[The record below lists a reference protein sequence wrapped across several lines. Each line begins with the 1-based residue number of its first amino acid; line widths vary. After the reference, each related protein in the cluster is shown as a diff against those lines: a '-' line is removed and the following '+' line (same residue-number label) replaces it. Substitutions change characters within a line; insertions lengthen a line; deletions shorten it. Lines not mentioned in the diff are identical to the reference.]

1 MTKQII
7 VPFGPQHPVLPEPI
21 HLDLVLEDER
31 VVDAIPSIGY
41 IHRGFEKLV
50 EKREYTEYVY
60 IAERTCGICSFIHG
74 ATYCQGIE
82 QIMNIDVP
90 ERAQYLRVI
99 WSEYSR
105 LHSHLLWLGLFADSF
120 GFENLFMNAW
130 RIRERILDVME
141 QTTGGR
147 VIQGSCKIGGVRR
160 DISNEKLDEMRRDLD
175 TTEREIRDLT
185 TVFLRDDSIKHRLR
199 NVGRLSKEDAY
210 HLGASGP
217 TARGSGV
224 AIDLRKT
231 GYGAYGKLNFQ
242 LVTDSCGDCYGRC
255 AVRAQELFTSIDLI
269 RQAVRKIPD
278 GPIDVRVT
286 GAPNGEFFT
295 RAEQPR
301 GELVHYLKGNG
312 SKFLVRS
319 RIRTPTLTNI
329 PPLVRM
335 LQGCEL
341 ADVPVIVLS
350 IDPCISCTER

>member
-50 EKREYTEYVY
+50 EKREYPEYVY

-82 QIMNIDVP
+82 QIMNLEVP

-105 LHSHLLWLGLFADSF
+105 MHSHLLWMGLFADSF
-120 GFENLFMNAW
+120 GFENLFMNAF

-160 DISNEKLDEMRRDLD
+160 DISNEKLDEMHRDLD
-175 TTEREIRDLT
+175 SIEREIRDLT
-185 TVFLRDDSIKHRLR
+185 TVFLQDDSIKHRLR

-231 GYGAYGKLNFQ
+231 GYGAYGNLNFQ

-255 AVRAQELFTSIDLI
+255 AVRAKELFTSIDLI
-269 RQAVRKIPD
+269 RQAIQKIPD
-278 GPIDVRVT
+278 GPVDIKVT
-286 GAPNGEFFT
+286 GVPNGEFFA

-301 GELVHYLKGNG
+301 GELVHYIKGNG
-312 SKFLVRS
+312 TKFLVRS

>member
-31 VVDAIPSIGY
+31 VVDVIPSIGY

-185 TVFLRDDSIKHRLR
+185 TVFLQDDSIKHRLR

-210 HLGASGP
+210 HLGAVGP

-255 AVRAQELFTSIDLI
+255 SVRAQELFTSIDLI
-269 RQAVRKIPD
+269 RQAVQKIPD
-278 GPIDVRVT
+278 GPIDVKVT

-312 SKFLVRS
+312 TKFLVRS

>member
-90 ERAQYLRVI
+90 ERAQFLRVI

-147 VIQGSCKIGGVRR
+147 VIQGSCKIGGVRK
-160 DISNEKLDEMRRDLD
+160 DISNEKLDEMRRDLNSI
-175 TTEREIRDLT
+175 ENEIKNLT
-185 TVFLRDDSIKHRLR
+185 TVFLQDDSIKHRLR
-199 NVGRLSKEDAY
+199 NVGKLSKEDAY
-210 HLGASGP
+210 HLGAAGP

-255 AVRAQELFTSIDLI
+255 AVRAKELFTSIDLI
-269 RQAVRKIPD
+269 RQSIQKIPD
-278 GPIDVRVT
+278 GSIDVKVT
-286 GAPNGEFFT
+286 GAPNGEFFA

-301 GELVHYLKGNG
+301 GELVHYIKGNG
-312 SKFLVRS
+312 TKFLIRS